1 MSSLVCTTDLL
12 KEKCLDCA
20 ACFWTRSEHH
30 GFTRLDGHKGHCP
43 APPSSRTDRLA
54 QRTVPHMQTEA
65 RLLKNVSLAHG
76 ELCRL
81 PCVGS

>member
-30 GFTRLDGHKGHCP
+30 GFTRLDGRKGHCLHPLP
-43 APPSSRTDRLA
+43 AGPTGWA